1 MKMWKLQLL
10 VWIVS
15 TAKLFHKK
23 DSLETELSIAQS
35 ISKHIDILVFNHV
48 KFNVPPQQQS
58 LNQLIKLSWL
68 PLSKSARSEKIAKIV
83 IWIIN
88 ELLKL
93 SKLTNKLLKLLK
105 LSEFIKM
112 YLKSLNLTHKVSP
125 TGVKK
130 LSRCK

>member
-1 MKMWKLQLL
+1 MKRYHHVTKLVVMDFSVASQFQMVFQTRMIHFSSTLISRWTVRFTYRWPTGKMWKLQLL

-35 ISKHIDILVFNHV
+35 ISKHIDILAFNHV
-48 KFNVPPQQQS
+48 KFNVPQQQQS

-83 IWIIN
+83 I
-88 ELLKL
+88 
-93 SKLTNKLLKLLK
+93 
-105 LSEFIKM
+105 
-112 YLKSLNLTHKVSP
+112 
-125 TGVKK
+125 
-130 LSRCK
+130 